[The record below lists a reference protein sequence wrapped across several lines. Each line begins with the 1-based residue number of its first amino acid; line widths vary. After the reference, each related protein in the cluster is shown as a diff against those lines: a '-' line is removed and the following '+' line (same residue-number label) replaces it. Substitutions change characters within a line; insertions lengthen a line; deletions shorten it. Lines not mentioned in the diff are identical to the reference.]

1 MAQDTYLY
9 GKRDLRI
16 WQKRPTCIATSLLTR
31 THTAGTPVPPLA
43 QYLETK
49 LDLAVAGVATAATA
63 PEGEAHVRVAA
74 TLEEL
79 SVSLEDAGATRRA
92 LQLWRQQVC

>member
-1 MAQDTYLY
+1 M
-9 GKRDLRI
+9 
-16 WQKRPTCIATSLLTR
+16 
-31 THTAGTPVPPLA
+31 PPLA

-79 SVSLEDAGATRRA
+79 SVSLEDRDAGATRRA